1 MSMRKNAWVL
11 IILSLSLWGCMGF
24 GPRYFKMGNEAEI
37 NKNWDKAIEY
47 YEKAIAEKPSEYAY
61 KMSLMR
67 VRISASI
74 SHLRSARN
82 FLDEGKT
89 EEAQKEYEKA
99 LAYDPQNRLIYEE
112 MRRLTQE
119 APPVEEPKEEI
130 IEYPV
135 KLKAPPDKIELKF
148 TEASLR
154 SIFQALGKH
163 AGMNIIFDE
172 LFKDMP
178 MTIDIAGKQ
187 FEEAVGYLC
196 LASKNFYRVIDEKT
210 LIIVPDQPVKR
221 IQYEQ
226 NAIKVFYLSNINAQ
240 DIFAALQQMLR
251 SQIRAPNIFVDKTLN
266 TVTIRDTPA
275 NIMLAAKLIRKWDKP
290 RGEVVV
296 DLEIMEVSRQRLREI
311 GVDLDNA
318 ALGLRYAG
326 PGAAEDAG
334 WFNLGQLK
342 LGASSSYEISLPS
355 AIIRFLQADS
365 DTRVLAQPRLR
376 GVGDE
381 EMKTLVG
388 QKVPIPQTTFTPIA
402 AGGVSQQP
410 ITSFTYQDVGL
421 EITVKPKIHLEKE
434 ITLEIEVKITNIAG
448 SGFAD
453 IPIISNREIKN
464 VIRLKDG
471 ETNLLAGLL
480 RDEERRSLR
489 GVTGLA
495 SIPIIG
501 SLFGSSDKTIDQ
513 SDLVLTVTPYIIRS
527 LTRTAEDDKPLW
539 IELEGISLTSRS
551 DRSQLDEIA
560 GREMEIVEEP
570 GGPPGLEEEVRAPE
584 EDMGASQVS
593 LDPANFEVPQGRE
606 FRISV
611 NVRSQQEIGNM
622 SVSLSFDPQVVKLKD
637 IVEGGFIRMPGAQV
651 PFLKNIAEGSCTMGF
666 SSSQLTRGVKGGG
679 NMAVLLFDAVAP
691 GETHIMVTAV
701 SANTPSG
708 QTINFTTRESRV
720 VVR

>member
-1 MSMRKNAWVL
+1 MRKNAWTLV
-11 IILSLSLWGCMGF
+11 ILPLLLWGCVSF
-24 GPRYFKMGNEAEI
+24 GPHYFKMGNEAEI
-37 NKNWDKAIEY
+37 NKEWDRAIEY
-47 YEKAIAEKPSEYAY
+47 YEKAIAEKPNEYAY

-67 VRISASI
+67 VRLSVSL

-82 FLDEGKT
+82 LVSQGSI
-89 EEAQKEYEKA
+89 EEARKEYEKA
-99 LAYDPQNRLIYEE
+99 LAYDPQNRSILEE

-119 APPVEEPKEEI
+119 ASPVEEPKEEI

-135 KLKAPPDKIELKF
+135 KLKAPQDKIELKF

-163 AGMNIIFDE
+163 SEVNIIFDE

-210 LIIVPDQPVKR
+210 LIVIPDQPVKR

-226 NAIKVFYLSNINAQ
+226 HAIMVFYLSNINAQ

-275 NIMLAAKLIRKWDKP
+275 NLMLAAKLIRKWDKP
-290 RGEVVV
+290 RGEVII
-296 DLEIMEVSRQRLREI
+296 DLEIMEVSRQKLQEI

-318 ALGLRYAG
+318 LVGLRYAG
-326 PGAAEDAG
+326 PGATENAG
-334 WFNLGQLK
+334 WFNLGELR
-342 LGASSSYEISLPS
+342 LGASSSYQISLPS
-355 AIIRFLQADS
+355 ALIRFLQADS
-365 DTRVLAQPRLR
+365 DTKVLAQPRLR

-421 EITVKPKIHLEKE
+421 EITIKPKIHLEKE

-489 GVTGLA
+489 GIVGLS

-501 SLFGSSDKTIDQ
+501 NLFGSTDKTIDQ

-527 LTRTAEDDKPLW
+527 LQRTADDDKPLW
-539 IELEGISLTSRS
+539 IELEGISSASRG
-551 DRSQLDEIA
+551 DRSQIDDMA
-560 GREMEIVEEP
+560 RREAALAEDTGIMPV
-570 GGPPGLEEEVRAPE
+570 PE
-584 EDMGASQVS
+584 EAEEKPQEDLGAGEVS
-593 LDPANFEVPQGRE
+593 LDPASFEVPQGRE

-622 SVSLSFDPQVVKLKD
+622 SVSLSFDPQVARLKD
-637 IVEGGFIRMPGAQV
+637 VIEGGMIRMPGAKV
-651 PFLKNIAEGSCTMGF
+651 PFLKNIAAGSCTMGF
-666 SSSQLTRGVKGGG
+666 SSPQLTRGVRGGG
-679 NMAVLLFDAVAP
+679 NMAILVFDAAAP
-691 GETHIMVTAV
+691 GETRIMVTGV
-701 SANTPSG
+701 SANTPTG
-708 QTINFTTRESRV
+708 QTINFSTRESRV
-720 VVR
+720 IVR

>member
-1 MSMRKNAWVL
+1 MRKNAWALV
-11 IILSLSLWGCMGF
+11 ILSISLWGCVGF
-24 GPRYFKMGNEAEI
+24 GPQYFKQGNEAEI
-37 NKNWDKAIEY
+37 NKDWDKAIEY
-47 YEKAIAEKPSEYAY
+47 YEKAIAEKPTEYAY

-67 VRISASI
+67 VRLSASI
-74 SHLRSARN
+74 SHLRTARN
-82 FLDEGKT
+82 FLEEGKI
-89 EEAQKEYEKA
+89 EEARKEYEKA
-99 LAYDPQNRLIYEE
+99 LAYDPQNRLVYEE

-119 APPVEEPKEEI
+119 AAPVAEPMEEI

-172 LFKDMP
+172 LFKDTP
-178 MTIDIAGKQ
+178 LTIDIVGKK

-196 LASKNFYRVIDEKT
+196 LASKNFYRAIDEKT
-210 LIIVPDQPVKR
+210 LIVVPDQPVKR

-318 ALGLRYAG
+318 AVGLRYAG
-326 PGAAEDAG
+326 PGAVEDTG

-342 LGASSSYEISLPS
+342 LGAGSSYEISLPS
-355 AIIRFLQADS
+355 ALIRFLQADS

-489 GVTGLA
+489 GITGLA

-501 SLFGSSDKTIDQ
+501 NLFGSSDKTIDQ

-527 LTRTAEDDKPLW
+527 LPRTAEDDKPLW
-539 IELEGISLTSRS
+539 IELEGISLTGRD
-551 DRSQLDEIA
+551 DRPQFDEVS
-560 GREMEIVEEP
+560 GREMGIAEEP
-570 GGPPGLEEEVRAPE
+570 GVAPGMEEEAREPE
-584 EDMGASQVS
+584 RDRGANQVS

-622 SVSLSFDPQVVKLKD
+622 SVSLSFNPQVAKLKD
-637 IVEGGFIRMPGAQV
+637 VVEGGFIRMPGAQI
-651 PFLKNIAEGSCTMGF
+651 PFLKNIAEGSCTIGF
-666 SSSQLTRGVKGGG
+666 SSPQPARGLKGGG

-691 GETHIMVTAV
+691 GETRIMVSGV

-708 QTINFTTRESRV
+708 QGINFTTRESRV

>member
-1 MSMRKNAWVL
+1 MRKHIWTLL
-11 IILSLSLWGCMGF
+11 ILTLWLWGCVSF
-24 GPRYFKMGNEAEI
+24 GPHYFKMANEAEI
-37 NKNWDKAIEY
+37 NKDWDRAIEY
-47 YEKAIAEKPSEYAY
+47 YQKAIEEKPNEYPY
-61 KMSLMR
+61 KMSLLR
-67 VRISASI
+67 VRLSASMFY
-74 SHLRSARN
+74 LQSARD
-82 FLDEGKT
+82 LAAQGKV
-89 EEAQKEYEKA
+89 EEARRDYEKA
-99 LAYDPQNRLIYEE
+99 LSYDPQNRTIYEE

-119 APPVEEPKEEI
+119 PAAVEPPKEEI
-130 IEYPV
+130 IVYPV
-135 KLKAPPDKIELKF
+135 KLIAPPEKIELKF

-163 AGMNIIFDE
+163 AEVNIIFDE
-172 LFKDMP
+172 LFRDVP
-178 MTIDIAGKQ
+178 MTIDISGKH
-187 FEEAVGYLC
+187 FEEAVAYLC

-226 NAIKVFYLSNINAQ
+226 HAIKVFYLSNINAQ

-275 NIMLAAKLIRKWDKP
+275 NIMLASKLIRKWDKP
-290 RGEVVV
+290 RGEVIV
-296 DLEIMEVSRQRLREI
+296 DLAMMEVSRQRLRQI

-326 PGAAEDAG
+326 PGATEDAG
-334 WFNLGQLK
+334 WFNLGELK
-342 LGASSSYEISLPS
+342 LGAASSYQISLPS
-355 AIIRFLQADS
+355 ALIQILQADS
-365 DTRVLAQPRLR
+365 DTKVLAQPRLR

-421 EITVKPKIHLEKE
+421 EITIKPKIHLEKE

-448 SGFAD
+448 TGFAD

-480 RDEERRSLR
+480 RDEERRSVR
-489 GVTGLA
+489 GIAGLA
-495 SIPIIG
+495 SLPIIG
-501 SLFGSSDKTIDQ
+501 NLFGATDKTIDQ

-527 LTRTAEDDKPLW
+527 LPRTAEDDEPLW
-539 IELEGISLTSRS
+539 IELEGISSASRGE
-551 DRSQLDEIA
+551 RAQMDEPTT
-560 GREMEIVEEP
+560 RRDLMEP
-570 GGPPGLEEEVRAPE
+570 GEPAIMPVPE
-584 EDMGASQVS
+584 EAEERPDEDVGAGAVS

-611 NVRSQQEIGNM
+611 NVRSPQEIANM
-622 SVSLSFDPQVVKLKD
+622 SVSLSFDPQVAKLKD
-637 IVEGGFIRMPGAQV
+637 IVEGGMIRMPGAAA
-651 PFLKNIAEGSCTMGF
+651 PFLKNIASGSCTIGF
-666 SSSQLTRGVKGGG
+666 SSPQLTRGVKGGG
-679 NMAVLLFDAVAP
+679 NLAILIFDAAAP
-691 GETHIMVTAV
+691 GETRIIVTGV
-701 SANTPSG
+701 SGNTPQG
-708 QTINFTTRESRV
+708 QTISFTTRESRV
-720 VVR
+720 IVR